1 MALTVKLPSVSNL
14 DCAGAGGDLS
24 LGNLNEYFRGVS
36 QLPGQIKSQLATAM
50 DAAADDISNQ
60 KRTVVRTKGYISSA
74 DAANLTSALEKLAP
88 EAVLDVLDKMT
99 QVEDLIDQIQSF
111 LSPRPFSLLNSKET
125 EAKYRARE
133 IHKNIEQFFKKK
145 VVEILTEI
153 ISFLGIPT
161 PLDIA
166 LPFAPGAKVGDM
178 FTSSGNATI
187 KAAIASNITSAASTL
202 GLSHRF
208 DGKLGVNVPE
218 MTAEEVWQKAQ
229 DWLNKT
235 LNDWIGSAINAIV
248 GLLGDIPVIGTP
260 IKAVLNG
267 VDPTIAIET
276 SIKASL
282 NSIKSSVTSQITSA
296 KALAESIAD
305 GNLSQTAKDAAQQQI
320 NNKITT
326 AQNALDGGINTLLGV
341 NIPFLG
347 GVGSMIGISDIS
359 TELKKNKVHFG
370 KEYLF
375 HQLEDAFDYYIDKAR
390 RIFRGSLISQI
401 HAIIDAAPSIIKN
414 IPIVGTIFN
423 CIDKIVK
430 ILSGQ
435 NPFTACD
442 VITLIAPQVFNMNS
456 LTTALIP
463 ASITKQTSQF
473 GFLPEI
479 T

>member
-1 MALTVKLPSVSNL
+1 MTVTIKLPSVSNL

-24 LGNLNEYFRGVS
+24 LSNLNEYFRGVS

-50 DAAADDISNQ
+50 DAANDDISNQ
-60 KRTVVRTKGYISSA
+60 KRAIVRTKGYISSV
-74 DAANLTSALEKLAP
+74 DAANLTTALERLAP
-88 EAVLDVLDKMT
+88 EQVLDVLDKMT

-111 LSPRPFSLLNSKET
+111 LSPRPFSLLHSKET

-153 ISFLGIPT
+153 IGILGIPT
-161 PLDIA
+161 PLDIP

-202 GLSHRF
+202 GLSYRF

-248 GLLGDIPVIGTP
+248 GLLENIPVIGSA
-260 IKAVLNG
+260 IKAVLSG

-276 SIKASL
+276 AIKASL
-282 NSIKSSVTSQITSA
+282 DSVKASVTSQITNA
-296 KALAESIAD
+296 KTLAESIAD
-305 GNLSQTAKDAAQQQI
+305 GNLSQSAKDAAQQQI
-320 NNKITT
+320 NDRIAS
-326 AQNALDGGINTLLGV
+326 AQSLLDGGINTLLGV
-341 NIPFLG
+341 SIPFLG
-347 GVGSMIGISDIS
+347 SVGSMIGISDIS

-375 HQLEDAFDYYIDKAR
+375 HQLEDAFDFYIDKAR
-390 RIFRGSLISQI
+390 RIFRGSLIAQI
-401 HAIIDAAPSIIKN
+401 HAIIDAAPGFVKA

-423 CIDKIVK
+423 CIDKVVK

-463 ASITKQTSQF
+463 ASIKKETSTF
-473 GFLPEI
+473 GFIPII

>member
-305 GNLSQTAKDAAQQQI
+305 GNLSQTAKDAVQQQI

>member
-305 GNLSQTAKDAAQQQI
+305 GNLSQAAKDDAQQQI
-320 NNKITT
+320 NSKITT

-463 ASITKQTSQF
+463 TSITKQTSQF